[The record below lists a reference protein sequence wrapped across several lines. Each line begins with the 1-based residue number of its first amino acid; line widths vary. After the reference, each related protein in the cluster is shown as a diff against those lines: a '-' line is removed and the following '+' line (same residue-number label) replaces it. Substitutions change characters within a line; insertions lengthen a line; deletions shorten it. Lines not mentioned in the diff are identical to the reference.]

1 MRIETAQY
9 NILIPDA
16 GKHLYSEKE
25 RIITDK
31 VYLGKE
37 ANPAD
42 WVEINEAEKQRLEA
56 EWAAEEAT
64 KTE

>member
-16 GKHLYSEKE
+16 GKHLYNAKE

-31 VYLGKE
+31 VYLGKQ
-37 ANPAD
+37 ADPAD
-42 WVEINEAEKQRLEA
+42 WVEITPAEKERIEA
-56 EWAAEEAT
+56 EWTVEEAAE
-64 KTE
+64 TE

>member
-16 GKHLYSEKE
+16 GKCLYNAKE

-31 VYLGKE
+31 VYLGKQ
-37 ANPAD
+37 ADPAD
-42 WVEINEAEKQRLEA
+42 WVEITEEEKQRLEA

-64 KTE
+64 ETE